1 MVTIKDFVDGL
12 QFGGLVEHG
21 GLAMLPILHAPDAD
35 ADADPPYLLLQD
47 AAASGLIRVAE
58 LKMATVPE
66 IVFENLSDRPVL
78 MLGGE
83 ELAGARQNR
92 IINLTILAPPQA
104 KIVIPV
110 SCVEAGRWR
119 PISREFAPTPA
130 LAFRKLRARTV
141 AQVTRALRTVGRART
156 DQGAVWADVE
166 EKLANLRVTSPTSS
180 MRAAY
185 DQRLPELED
194 YVRVLTWCPGQ
205 VGAVFALNGQPAG
218 LDLFDHQK
226 TCARILPRL
235 LRGYALDA
243 LEQQICQT
251 ELRGEEPACSSKPG
265 TASCLEATLRSWAA
279 SIGQAEAFSRPA
291 IGMGT
296 DVRIESTAVAGA
308 ALWAEDR
315 YLHLCAFPAGDGGH
329 QRPDLDFVN
338 MHRPRRRSE
347 RRHRDVH

>member
-1 MVTIKDFVDGL
+1 MVTLKEFVEGL
-12 QFGGLVEHG
+12 QFGALVEHG
-21 GLAMLPILHAPDAD
+21 GLAMLPILHAPGAD
-35 ADADPPYLLLQD
+35 AGADPHYLLLQD
-47 AAASGLIRVAE
+47 AATSGLIRVAE
-58 LKMATVPE
+58 LEMATVPE

-92 IINLTILAPPQA
+92 IINLSILAPPQA

-119 PISREFAPTPA
+119 PISREFTPTPA

-141 AQVTRALRTVGRART
+141 AQVTVALRTVGRART

-166 EKLANLRVTSPTSS
+166 EKLATLRVTSPTSA

-185 DQRLPELED
+185 DRCLPQLED
-194 YVRVLTWCPGQ
+194 YIRALTWRPGQ
-205 VGAVFALNGQPAG
+205 IGAVFALDGQPAG
-218 LDLFDHQK
+218 LDLFDHHK

-243 LEQQICQT
+243 LEQQISRT
-251 ELRGEEPACSSKPG
+251 ALRGEKPARSSRPG
-265 TASCLEATLRSWAA
+265 TAGSVDAMLRAWAA
-279 SIGQAEAFSRPA
+279 SIGQADTFSRPA
-291 IGMGT
+291 IGMGH
-296 DVRIESTAVAGA
+296 DVRIESAAVAGA

-315 YLHLCAFPAGDGGH
+315 YVHLCAFPAGDGGR
-329 QRPDLDFVN
+329 QRSGLGFFSTS
-338 MHRPRRRSE
+338 RLRRRAE
-347 RRHRDVH
+347 RRQRDVQ